1 MMKKHMIEKVCRL
14 AGLPSISSS
23 VDIPVKFF
31 ALEAESTNN
40 RIKAK
45 KQRKASGFMGTIEAI
60 RSIDAEQQ
68 EDFALAVAG
77 PHEDLQLRKEFAK
90 FKRPDFLELSS
101 REREKFLCR
110 LCNASLSKLLS
121 EDLSSLL
128 SGNSSNPRRKSSSTS
143 LTRTEQTSSQ
153 PQLTL
158 HEHQE
163 IEVVDDDPRLSGL
176 PAFTRQGIIGKA
188 NTILQSDQVF

>member
-1 MMKKHMIEKVCRL
+1 MTKKHMIAKVRRP

-23 VDIPVKFF
+23 VDILVKFYT
-31 ALEAESTNN
+31 LEAESTNN
-40 RIKAK
+40 RIKAE

-77 PHEDLQLRKEFAK
+77 LHEDLQLRKEFAK

-101 REREKFLCR
+101 REREKFVCR
-110 LCNASLSKLLS
+110 LRNVSLSKLLS

-143 LTRTEQTSSQ
+143 TSTSLTRTEQTSSQ

-158 HEHQE
+158 HKHQE

-176 PAFTRQGIIGKA
+176 PAFTRQG
-188 NTILQSDQVF
+188 